1 MAHFAQR
8 FRLDLANPLA
18 GNSKLAADLFQ
29 GPAISVDQA
38 EALFEN
44 LAFTF
49 GQRLKH
55 ILDLFLQQHN
65 RRHVAGVFSALVFD
79 EVAEIRLLAF
89 ANRRLKR
96 NRLLRH
102 LQNRSHSIYRQ
113 QDFLR
118 HFLRGWFAAVFLD
131 QLLLHPHQFVDRLDH
146 MDGDANGA
154 RLIGNGPS
162 DGLSDPPGGVG
173 RKFVAAPIFKFLDR
187 FH

>member
-65 RRHVAGVFSALVFD
+65 RRHVAGVFSTLVFD

-89 ANRRLKR
+89 ANRI
-96 NRLLRH
+96 
-102 LQNRSHSIYRQ
+102 SS
-113 QDFLR
+113 
-118 HFLRGWFAAVFLD
+118 AT
-131 QLLLHPHQFVDRLDH
+131 
-146 MDGDANGA
+146 
-154 RLIGNGPS
+154 S
-162 DGLSDPPGGVG
+162 SGVG
-173 RKFVAAPIFKFLDR
+173 SRPYSWTNCFCTRISLLIVSIIWTGMRMVRA
-187 FH
+187 